1 MSCGRIRRLTPT
13 ECARLQTI
21 PEWYQ
26 WKCSD
31 TQQYR
36 MLGNGWTVEV
46 IVHIFSFLKDNIHI
60 NIAWQQAETKD
71 NELYARNE
79 PGIEK
84 RLLYAV

>member
-1 MSCGRIRRLTPT
+1 MIWAGLAGCRPDRKGKTGTCSQNPLPFGEICMSCGRIRRLTPT

-36 MLGNGWTVEV
+36 M
-46 IVHIFSFLKDNIHI
+46 
-60 NIAWQQAETKD
+60 
-71 NELYARNE
+71 
-79 PGIEK
+79 
-84 RLLYAV
+84 